1 MNQICNYIPINF
13 TNDANDRRIVDA
25 SGVCIITRNAK
36 KKTKKNRENVNKLTF
51 NRTASDIHINISN
64 KKRFFEYHH
73 SRRVIKSN

>member
-1 MNQICNYIPINF
+1 MTQMIDVLWMQAGFAYLHGMPKN
-13 TNDANDRRIVDA
+13 
-25 SGVCIITRNAK
+25 
-36 KKTKKNRENVNKLTF
+36 KTKRENVNKLTF

>member
-1 MNQICNYIPINF
+1 M
-13 TNDANDRRIVDA
+13 DA

-36 KKTKKNRENVNKLTF
+36 QNKTKKNRENVNKLTF
-51 NRTASDIHINISN
+51 NRTASDIHMNISN

>member
-1 MNQICNYIPINF
+1 M
-13 TNDANDRRIVDA
+13 DA

-36 KKTKKNRENVNKLTF
+36 KTTKQNKNRENVNKLTF

>member
-1 MNQICNYIPINF
+1 M
-13 TNDANDRRIVDA
+13 DA

-36 KKTKKNRENVNKLTF
+36 KNKTKRENVNKLTF